1 MALSKEAQKRLKQL
15 GKARANSLA
24 KEASQKLTDF
34 TERLVDWYYSDPIK
48 FDYRWHYKRTYNL
61 YDSYEKY
68 LKNGSVYFGGVKI
81 PGPMESYPGIG
92 GTPITPWGFMSTYI
106 YNPAGTWHGGN
117 YHGGYGEP
125 ASFSFYNELHKYHDD
140 LKNEYRKRLSI

>member
-1 MALSKEAQKRLKQL
+1 MWTGTTPIRS
-15 GKARANSLA
+15 NSTTA
-24 KEASQKLTDF
+24 GITKD
-34 TERLVDWYYSDPIK
+34 
-48 FDYRWHYKRTYNL
+48 
-61 YDSYEKY
+61 EKY

-81 PGPMESYPGIG
+81 PGPMESYPGIS

>member
-48 FDYRWHYKRTYNL
+48 FDYRWHYKR
-61 YDSYEKY
+61 
-68 LKNGSVYFGGVKI
+68 
-81 PGPMESYPGIG
+81 
-92 GTPITPWGFMSTYI
+92 
-106 YNPAGTWHGGN
+106 
-117 YHGGYGEP
+117 
-125 ASFSFYNELHKYHDD
+125 
-140 LKNEYRKRLSI
+140 